1 MQLIKAVIMQHFK
14 HFKRK
19 KNLEFGTFWINFE
32 MRNPNGLT
40 PFHFLNVIMDKL
52 KLFNCLFTS
61 FLALKSKGDFFGGVI
76 SNNCELHPRFFFAI
90 MPIFLNHYQA
100 LKSHEEEHFFSPK
113 KILGNFTTKT
123 NLWGNSL
130 YFK

>member
-1 MQLIKAVIMQHFK
+1 MFLDEAAAESNIVFAQLLIDNDIDLEM
-14 HFKRK
+14 
-19 KNLEFGTFWINFE
+19 KNTIEC
-32 MRNPNGLT
+32 T
-40 PFHFLNVIMDKL
+40 PLHYACRYGQIEIVQL
-52 KLFNCLFTS
+52 LFNFIFGIKIQRRLFW
-61 FLALKSKGDFFGGVI
+61 GVI
-76 SNNCELHPRFFFAI
+76 LNNCELHPRFFFAI